1 MNAQRGI
8 PSSHQNAFRLY
19 GPQFQNKPAELYRQ
33 MRTDYGPVAPVLL
46 DGDIPAWLVIGYREV
61 THVLNHPETFARSS
75 RRWNAWDLVPE
86 NWPLY
91 PMVTRTPNILYSE
104 GEEHRRRATAISD
117 ALSGADQHEVR
128 QYAVQAADRL
138 IDGFCATSRAD
149 LRADY
154 ASRLPA
160 IVLGRLYGLDQK
172 HAEVLA
178 EAMTTMIDSGPDA
191 VKAQQFLL
199 QTMGTLVA
207 ERRKQPGPDVVSRLV
222 HHPAKLRDEEL
233 IPDLVVILGGGHQPT
248 TEWLGNTL
256 RLMLT
261 DDRFAASLT
270 GARSSVREALNEVL
284 WEDTPTQIYL
294 GRYAAHDVE
303 LGGQLIR
310 RGDLVL
316 LGLAGA
322 NSDPQINP
330 GPECRMSQGNQA
342 YLSFSHGEHRCP
354 YPAPEL
360 AEIIVTAGIEVLLDR
375 LPDVELAVPVDELR
389 WRPSPWM
396 RGLVA
401 LPVVFTPVP
410 PIGGQ

>member
-1 MNAQRGI
+1 RRPPTRRLLVLHRPAGGARHSLRRRPQQLRVLLHPGPDPRGTRPGPLSPPPGMRRPGTRVRQTGAGHPGPTCDDDHRGGGRPMNAQRGI

-61 THVLNHPETFARSS
+61 THVLNRPETFARSS

-138 IDGFCATSRAD
+138 IDGFCAASRAD

-233 IPDLVVILGGGHQPT
+233 IPDLV
-248 TEWLGNTL
+248 
-256 RLMLT
+256 
-261 DDRFAASLT
+261 
-270 GARSSVREALNEVL
+270 
-284 WEDTPTQIYL
+284 
-294 GRYAAHDVE
+294 
-303 LGGQLIR
+303 
-310 RGDLVL
+310 
-316 LGLAGA
+316 
-322 NSDPQINP
+322 
-330 GPECRMSQGNQA
+330 
-342 YLSFSHGEHRCP
+342 
-354 YPAPEL
+354 
-360 AEIIVTAGIEVLLDR
+360 
-375 LPDVELAVPVDELR
+375 
-389 WRPSPWM
+389 
-396 RGLVA
+396 
-401 LPVVFTPVP
+401 
-410 PIGGQ
+410 

>member
-1 MNAQRGI
+1 
-8 PSSHQNAFRLY
+8 
-19 GPQFQNKPAELYRQ
+19 
-33 MRTDYGPVAPVLL
+33 
-46 DGDIPAWLVIGYREV
+46 
-61 THVLNHPETFARSS
+61 
-75 RRWNAWDLVPE
+75 
-86 NWPLY
+86 
-91 PMVTRTPNILYSE
+91 
-104 GEEHRRRATAISD
+104 
-117 ALSGADQHEVR
+117 
-128 QYAVQAADRL
+128 
-138 IDGFCATSRAD
+138 
-149 LRADY
+149 
-154 ASRLPA
+154 
-160 IVLGRLYGLDQK
+160 
-172 HAEVLA
+172 
-178 EAMTTMIDSGPDA
+178 MTTMIDSGPEA
-191 VKAQQFLL
+191 VKIQQFLA

-207 ERRKQPGPDVVSRLV
+207 ERRKQPGSDLISRLV
-222 HHPAKLRDEEL
+222 NHPAQLRDEEI
-233 IPDLVVILGGGHQPT
+233 IPDLVVLLGGGHQPT
-248 TEWLGNTL
+248 TEWLSNTL

-270 GARSSVREALNEVL
+270 GARSSVREALTEVL

-310 RGDLVL
+310 RGDLIL

-322 NSDPQINP
+322 NSDPQVNP
-330 GPECRMSQGNQA
+330 GPESRESQGNQA

-389 WRPSPWM
+389 WRPSPWI

-410 PIGGQ
+410 PNGGQ